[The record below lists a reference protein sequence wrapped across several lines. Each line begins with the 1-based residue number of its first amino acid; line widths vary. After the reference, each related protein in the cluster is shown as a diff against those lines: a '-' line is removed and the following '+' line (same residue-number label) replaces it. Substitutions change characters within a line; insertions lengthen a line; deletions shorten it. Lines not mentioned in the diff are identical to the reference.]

1 MATESRSIPHKP
13 SGGLEGVPDESR
25 TYQES
30 LDDALAQTFPASDPI
45 SPSSAMHAERATRT
59 HRDAHDWKL
68 KPGSSV
74 PLPGQRSTGTGNGL
88 WIGALVG
95 GAVGMRLGVPG
106 LLIGALA
113 GAGLARLFA
122 PASTAARDAATT
134 PGTSS

>member
-13 SGGLEGVPDESR
+13 SGGLEGVPEESR

-59 HRDAHDWKL
+59 QRDDHDWKL

-74 PLPGQRSTGTGNGL
+74 PLPGQHGTGTATRT
-88 WIGALVG
+88 WVGALVG
-95 GAVGMRLGVPG
+95 GAVGMRLGLPG
-106 LLIGALA
+106 LVVGALA
-113 GAGLARLFA
+113 GA
-122 PASTAARDAATT
+122 
-134 PGTSS
+134 

>member
-13 SGGLEGVPDESR
+13 SGGLEGVPEESR

-59 HRDAHDWKL
+59 QRDDHDWKL

-74 PLPGQRSTGTGNGL
+74 PLPGQHGAGTATRT
-88 WIGALVG
+88 WVGALVG
-95 GAVGMRLGVPG
+95 GAVGMRLGLPG
-106 LLIGALA
+106 LVVGALA
-113 GAGLARLFA
+113 GAGLARLLA
-122 PASTAARDAATT
+122 PTGSGAHDTGNPR
-134 PGTSS
+134 PGM